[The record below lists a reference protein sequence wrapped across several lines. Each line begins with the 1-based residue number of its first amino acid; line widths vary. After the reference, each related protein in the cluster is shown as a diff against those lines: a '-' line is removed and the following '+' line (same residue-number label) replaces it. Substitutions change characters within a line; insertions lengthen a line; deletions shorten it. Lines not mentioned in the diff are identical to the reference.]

1 MSFGYPSK
9 QIEGYSHLEDAILYA
24 HSKNVLMFAAASNSG
39 ANLDRAYPARDPH
52 VICVH
57 ATDSDGN
64 RSKFSPTALHHD
76 LNLATIGESIQ
87 SAWPVRLCDAIT
99 NSDCLQCKSGTSY
112 ATPIVVGMAAF
123 LLQYARLHLRTEEAM
138 MMKRQARMKDVL
150 MRVAEKTQSSERRD
164 GYNYVAM
171 SLYEDNLFGKGKEF
185 IDVTLRELL
194 KR

>member
-1 MSFGYPSK
+1 
-9 QIEGYSHLEDAILYA
+9 
-24 HSKNVLMFAAASNSG
+24 
-39 ANLDRAYPARDPH
+39 
-52 VICVH
+52 
-57 ATDSDGN
+57 
-64 RSKFSPTALHHD
+64 
-76 LNLATIGESIQ
+76 
-87 SAWPVRLCDAIT
+87 
-99 NSDCLQCKSGTSY
+99 
-112 ATPIVVGMAAF
+112 
-123 LLQYARLHLRTEEAM
+123 